1 LNPEA
6 ASGQMRR
13 CPEGSPDM
21 KLMISAIALAFA
33 APAFAQAPA
42 AAPAEPVTVIHAGT
56 LLATPGR
63 PARRQASVI
72 VRGRRIAEVRDGY
85 VDVPGARVLDLRDS
99 TVMPGFIDMHVHLVG
114 LDDRLQRRLQEPLR
128 DYEDEAYTAVHN
140 ARKTLLAGFTTVRD
154 LGAEPRTIL
163 SLRDAINAGQFAG
176 PTIVA
181 AGAGVAVT
189 GGHGDVNGLNR
200 ELESIR
206 KPLATHVCDGPD
218 DCRRATR
225 EQVSEGADVIKLKA
239 SGGVLSNVPG
249 GLAQQMMDD
258 ELRAVVEAA
267 KSFGRKVAAHAH
279 GVDGINAALRAG
291 VDSIEHGTFTDDETF
306 RLYKQTGAYY
316 VPTLV
321 APAAALADGQRGALT
336 PAQYEKAKE
345 AAGNA
350 EKSFA
355 RAVREG
361 VKIAFGTDSGVSPHG
376 LNAQEFS
383 LMVRNGMS
391 PAAAIRSATVD
402 AAELL
407 GRSATIG
414 TIEAGKDADIVA
426 VRGDPVADIRL
437 LETIGFVMKHG
448 RVHKLGGERQ
458 LTDVD

>member
-1 LNPEA
+1 
-6 ASGQMRR
+6 
-13 CPEGSPDM
+13 M
-21 KLMISAIALAFA
+21 KLVARLYVTVAAMGLA
-33 APAFAQAPA
+33 APIAAQ
-42 AAPAEPVTVIHAGT
+42 PAEPVTVIHAGT
-56 LLATPGR
+56 LMAEPGKA
-63 PARRQASVI
+63 PLTNASVI
-72 VRGRRIAEVRDGY
+72 VRGGKIEAVQPGFAE
-85 VDVPGARVLDLRDS
+85 VPGARVVDLRTS
-99 TVMPGFIDMHVHLVG
+99 TVMPGLIDSHVHLIG
-114 LDDRLQRRLQEPLR
+114 MDDRLQRRLQDNLR
-128 DYEDEAYTAVHN
+128 DYEDEAYTGLLN

-176 PTIVA
+176 PTIIA

-200 ELESIR
+200 ELER
-206 KPLATHVCDGPD
+206 VLKPRATHVCDGAD

-258 ELRAVVEAA
+258 ELRAVVLTA

-291 VDSIEHGTFTDDETF
+291 VDSIEHGTFTNDETF

-316 VPTLV
+316 VPTLL

-336 PAQYEKAKE
+336 PAQFEKARQ

-355 RAVREG
+355 RALREG
-361 VKIAFGTDSGVSPHG
+361 VKIAFGTDTGVSPHG
-376 LNAQEFS
+376 RNAEEFA
-383 LMVRNGMS
+383 LMVKHGMS
-391 PAAAIRSATVD
+391 PALAIRSATVD

-407 GRSATIG
+407 GVASRLG
-414 TIEAGKDADIVA
+414 TIEAGKEADMIA
-426 VRGDPVADIRL
+426 VEGDPSQNIRL
-437 LETIGFVMKHG
+437 LENVGFVMKSG
-448 RVHKLGGERQ
+448 RVHKLSGQRQ
-458 LTDVD
+458 LTSVD